1 VHHSVRCHLIVGK
14 IVATPLGEK
23 IKKLSMD
30 ALAANAD
37 MSKSYLW
44 ELENSDGI
52 NPTRE
57 IVARIAAELDTTPE
71 FLFNDP
77 QTDQP
82 VDAFDKAFFRNYKSL
97 KPETKQQLLEIL
109 KTLKKTQG

>member
-1 VHHSVRCHLIVGK
+1 M
-14 IVATPLGEK
+14 ATPVGDK
-23 IKKLSMD
+23 IRKLRKAQKMSID
-30 ALAANAD
+30 FVAKEAD

-44 ELENSDGI
+44 ELENSDDA
-52 NPTRE
+52 NPTMDKLERL
-57 IVARIAAELDTTPE
+57 AAVLNTTAE
-71 FLFNDP
+71 HLAFNE
-77 QTDQP
+77 QADQP